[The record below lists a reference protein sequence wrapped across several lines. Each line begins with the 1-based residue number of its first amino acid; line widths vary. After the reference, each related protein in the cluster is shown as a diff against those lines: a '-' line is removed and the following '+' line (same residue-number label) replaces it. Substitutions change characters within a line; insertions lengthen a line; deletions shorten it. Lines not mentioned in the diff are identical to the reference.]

1 MDTASADTLTDPA
14 AAKRKRSRVACDF
27 CHSRKVRCDLTV
39 TGAPC
44 TNCRLD
50 KQSCFV
56 RESRHKR
63 TRKANAAAQRTSP
76 AASPGQL
83 TTTFPS
89 EIGLRETSADL
100 GDLDGLL
107 FNLPFDAFSPSG
119 RAFPA
124 GLDGLSSIPPM
135 MGDPTTSS
143 DAAALDK
150 SIIFSYYEFL
160 ELKDLSRLSP
170 SDVRYLDSKGCFRVP
185 ARPYL
190 DEFLRK
196 YFLHIHPCYPVV
208 DEAEFWSL
216 YNQEGLWDGRSKI
229 SLMLFQAMVFAAS
242 AYVSLRTLRAIGID
256 NILEARD
263 SLHRRAAL
271 LHQFRADTDNT
282 TVAQVGL
289 LLSFNVSPMDV
300 YNNTSF
306 LTIALQAARAT
317 QAHLYKSLTHLPK
330 RQRAYKKRLW
340 WCCVVRDRC
349 IALGMR
355 RPLQITPDTFNPRE
369 EPLVE
374 EDMEGEMAVSKVYD
388 IDIKRCLTRVFVVQC
403 DLAAAL
409 TSTLMTVAPPNSLP
423 IPVSAT
429 YEDLLRIFAA
439 SEGCRQELQAWF
451 KRSEEQLRHA
461 SRTGLGRTRFM
472 TLYVDLQWI
481 YYFTAQMALSHLI
494 IFASSTTS
502 HALRPEWI
510 MRLDISKSDLLT
522 AFTGLKNVYKR
533 LVASNLVGYL
543 PISATA
549 YTAFP
554 LLLVSL
560 DVELSKSEREKG
572 QRMQDLSVCAEAMK
586 QFSHRFRFAQFV
598 SDIVCKVLQL
608 LNGTSWSVSIS
619 RGTQNPAG
627 ESSTAEIESRPQAWS
642 DVYLQAPQLYFKL
655 LFSLEHSLCWGKMPS
670 SAELPDWSRAHSASS
685 HDISPR
691 MGKSSDKRRVSSASG
706 PVQRLSRVS
715 SSVTE
720 LPQDMSSQWISHDQ
734 WNSLLS
740 LPPSLPDPVSVYA
753 EDATG
758 LDSSDG
764 ILFPL
769 APPTGLPYNAQAASG
784 DTGGAGS
791 DGGETISGTLSQMLQ
806 YSCPAIG

>member
-1 MDTASADTLTDPA
+1 MDTTNVDPLTDPS

-63 TRKANAAAQRTSP
+63 TKKANARHEAAQQRASP

-83 TTTFPS
+83 VTAFPFDM
-89 EIGLRETSADL
+89 GFRETTDEL
-100 GDLDGLL
+100 GDVDGLF
-107 FNLPFDAFSPSG
+107 FNIPFDAFSPSG

-124 GLDGLSSIPPM
+124 GADGLSSIPPVM
-135 MGDPTTSS
+135 NDSMTSS

-170 SDVRYLDSKGCFRVP
+170 TDVRFLDSKGCFRVP
-185 ARPYL
+185 SRPYL
-190 DEFLRK
+190 DEFLHK
-196 YFLHIHPCYPVV
+196 YFLYVHPCYPVV

-216 YNQEGLWDGRSKI
+216 YNQEGLWDGQSKI
-229 SLMLFQAMVFAAS
+229 SLMLFQAMLFAAS
-242 AYVSLRTLRAIGID
+242 AYVSVRSLRAIGSD
-256 NILEARD
+256 NTHEARD
-263 SLHRRAAL
+263 TLHRRAAL
-271 LHQFRADTDNT
+271 LHQFRADADNT
-282 TVAQVGL
+282 TTAQVGL

-300 YNNTSF
+300 HNNSSF
-306 LTIALQAARAT
+306 LTIAIQAARAT
-317 QAHLYKSLTHLPK
+317 QAHLYKALAHLPK

-374 EDMEGEMAVSKVYD
+374 EDMEGEMAISKVYD
-388 IDIKRCLTRVFVVQC
+388 LDIKRCLTRVFVVQC

-409 TSTLMTVAPPNSLP
+409 TSTIMTVSPPDSLP
-423 IPVSAT
+423 IPLSAT

-451 KRSEEQLRHA
+451 KKSEEQLRHA
-461 SRTGLGRTRFM
+461 SRTGLGRTRLM
-472 TLYVDLQWI
+472 TLYVDWQWI

-522 AFTGLKNVYKR
+522 AFTGLKNVFKR

-560 DVELSKSEREKG
+560 DVELSRSEHEKG

-586 QFSHRFRFAQFV
+586 QFGHRFRFTQFV

-608 LNGTSWSVSIS
+608 LNGASWSVSVP
-619 RGTQNPAG
+619 RRNRNPAG
-627 ESSTAEIESRPQAWS
+627 EPTTVEVESRPQAWS
-642 DVYLQAPQLYFKL
+642 DVYLQTPQLYFKL

-670 SAELPDWSRAHSASS
+670 SAELPDWSRGHSASS
-685 HDISPR
+685 HNMTPRLSKSPSHGR
-691 MGKSSDKRRVSSASG
+691 DVGRRADQ
-706 PVQRLSRVS
+706 VQRSRS
-715 SSVTE
+715 IAR
-720 LPQDMSSQWISHDQ
+720 LPQEGPSQWISHEQ

-740 LPPSLPDPVSVYA
+740 IPPSLPEPVYG
-753 EDATG
+753 EDLTG
-758 LDSSDG
+758 LHNNDG
-764 ILFPL
+764 ISFSLLNTPAISHDRHETSL
-769 APPTGLPYNAQAASG
+769 
-784 DTGGAGS
+784 DTGGADS
-791 DGGETISGTLSQMLQ
+791 DGGETISDTLSQMLQ

>member
-1 MDTASADTLTDPA
+1 MDTANVD
-14 AAKRKRSRVACDF
+14 AKRKRSRVACDF

-63 TRKANAAAQRTSP
+63 TKKANARHGAQQRASP

-83 TTTFPS
+83 TATFPS
-89 EIGLRETSADL
+89 ELGLRDTTDEL

-107 FNLPFDAFSPSG
+107 FNIPFDAFSPSG
-119 RAFPA
+119 RTFHA
-124 GLDGLSSIPPM
+124 GADGLSSIPPM
-135 MGDPTTSS
+135 LGEFTTSS
-143 DAAALDK
+143 DAASMDK

-160 ELKDLSRLSP
+160 ELKDLSKLAP
-170 SDVRYLDSKGCFRVP
+170 TDVRFLDSKGCFRVP

-216 YNQEGLWDGRSKI
+216 YNQEGMWDGHSKI
-229 SLMLFQAMVFAAS
+229 SLMLFQAMLFAAS
-242 AYVSLRTLRAIGID
+242 AYVSLRSLRAIGID
-256 NILEARD
+256 NTLEARD
-263 SLHRRAAL
+263 TLHRRAVL
-271 LHQFRADTDNT
+271 LHQFQADTDNT
-282 TVAQVGL
+282 TIAQIGL

-300 YNNTSF
+300 YNNSSF
-306 LTIALQAARAT
+306 LTIAIQAARAT
-317 QAHLYKSLTHLPK
+317 QAHLYKALTHLPR
-330 RQRAYKKRLW
+330 RQRAYKKRIW

-374 EDMEGEMAVSKVYD
+374 EDMEGEMAISKVYD
-388 IDIKRCLTRVFVVQC
+388 LDIKRCLTRVFVVQC

-409 TSTLMTVAPPNSLP
+409 TSTIMTVSPPNSLP
-423 IPVSAT
+423 IPLSAT

-439 SEGCRQELQAWF
+439 SEGCRQELQAWY
-451 KRSEEQLRHA
+451 KKSEEQLRHA
-461 SRTGLGRTRFM
+461 SRTGLGRTRLM
-472 TLYVDLQWI
+472 TLYVDWQWI

-522 AFTGLKNVYKR
+522 AFTGLKNVFKR

-560 DVELSKSEREKG
+560 DVELSRSEREKG

-586 QFSHRFRFAQFV
+586 QYSHRFRFAQFV

-608 LNGTSWSVSIS
+608 LNGASWSVSVP
-619 RGTQNPAG
+619 RGNANSSA
-627 ESSTAEIESRPQAWS
+627 ESTTVEVESRPQAWN
-642 DVYLQAPQLYFKL
+642 DVYLQTPQLYFRL

-670 SAELPDWSRAHSASS
+670 SAELPEWSRAHSASS
-685 HDISPR
+685 HSTPPRLSKSPSGKGILTGASRPSNSLGRISP
-691 MGKSSDKRRVSSASG
+691 VN
-706 PVQRLSRVS
+706 
-715 SSVTE
+715 TT
-720 LPQDMSSQWISHDQ
+720 LPQDVSSHWISHEQ
-734 WNSLLS
+734 WNNLIS
-740 LPPSLPDPVSVYA
+740 LPPSLQDPVYV
-753 EDATG
+753 EDLTQVLGNSDMPFSLPSLSAISHDGPRTS
-758 LDSSDG
+758 LDAGGADSDG
-764 ILFPL
+764 C
-769 APPTGLPYNAQAASG
+769 
-784 DTGGAGS
+784 
-791 DGGETISGTLSQMLQ
+791 ETISDTLSQMLQ